1 VSVEYGIIT
10 SIVCPGGWHFPQLL
24 SSGQTVRI
32 TGFSFEQL
40 LSNMLEF
47 RLRHLDL
54 CGGAAMARI
63 EAVRADLKAYLCAHF
78 KQNCADSSTAP
89 VTRVGIGMTNYVS
102 PINKASDW
110 LARIATMPLEHVDAA
125 LAAQR
130 AQTCAQCPH
139 NVEYQTGC
147 TSCNDNVL
155 TRTQIAKGSLATP
168 YDRRL
173 FVCRIFGHHNEVAV
187 WLKDTHSQSPQEPP
201 SICWMKGNYGV

>member
-1 VSVEYGIIT
+1 M
-10 SIVCPGGWHFPQLL
+10 PGGWHFPQIISNGL
-24 SSGQTVRI
+24 TVRI

-63 EAVRADLKAYLCAHF
+63 EAVRADLKKYICAHY
-78 KQNCADSSTAP
+78 KQNCADAASAP
-89 VTRVGIGMTNYVS
+89 VARVGIGVTNYVT

-110 LARIATMPLEHVDAA
+110 LGRIATMPLEHVDAA

-130 AQTCAQCPH
+130 AQTCATCPM
-139 NVEYQTGC
+139 NVPWQTGC
-147 TSCNDNVL
+147 TSCNDNVQV
-155 TRTQIAKGSLATP
+155 RTQMAKGSLATP

-173 FVCRIFGHHNEVAV
+173 FVCRLFGHHNEVAV
-187 WLKDTHSQSPQEPP
+187 WLKDTRSESRQTPP
-201 SICWMKGNYGV
+201 SICWKKDSYGV

>member
-1 VSVEYGIIT
+1 MSVQWGIID
-10 SIVCPGGWHFPQLL
+10 SVVCPGGWHFPQLL
-24 SSGQTVRI
+24 SGGQTVRI
-32 TGFSFEQL
+32 TGFDLQQL

-54 CGGAAMARI
+54 VGGAAKARI
-63 EAVRADLKAYLCAHF
+63 EAVRADLKDYLCSHF
-78 KQNCADSSTAP
+78 KQNCADANSGP
-89 VTRVGIGMTNYVS
+89 QTRTGIGLTNYVT

-110 LARIATMPLEHVDAA
+110 LARIAQGPLEHIDPA

-130 AQTCAQCPH
+130 AQICAMCPH
-139 NVEYQTGC
+139 NVPWQTTGC

-173 FVCRIFGHHNEVAV
+173 LVCRLFGHHNEVAV
-187 WLKDTHSQSPQEPP
+187 WLKDTHSESQQQLPP
-201 SICWMKGNYGV
+201 VCWNKG